1 MKLRHIRKRT
11 LNKFRWH
18 RSFYWE
24 AQKFVKEICKAFDPL
39 DYALKQT
46 LENKLKE
53 KNHGN

>member
-24 AQKFVKEICKAFDPL
+24 VQKFVKEICKAFDPL
-39 DYALKQT
+39 DYALKQA

-53 KNHGN
+53 NNG